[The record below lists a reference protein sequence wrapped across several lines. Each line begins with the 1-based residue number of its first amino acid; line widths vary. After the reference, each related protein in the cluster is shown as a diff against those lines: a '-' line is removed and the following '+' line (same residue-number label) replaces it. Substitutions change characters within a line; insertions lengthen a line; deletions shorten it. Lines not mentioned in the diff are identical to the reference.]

1 MYNSKRMLIRFLL
14 ASAFLSL
21 SLPLMAQS
29 TDPFHE
35 TETLPVFESCAHIQG
50 DQNEQQICF
59 SRFIMNHLMNELQ
72 WPEGL
77 KENGKVFV
85 ELTFDAKGHLA
96 EVNSLRSYDDLAK
109 AEALRAVRTLPDP
122 IRPGTVD
129 GEAAPVTMV
138 VPVMFTRN

>member
-1 MYNSKRMLIRFLL
+1 MLIRSLL

-29 TDPFHE
+29 TDHISVVQ
-35 TETLPVFESCAHIQG
+35 TLPVFESCAHIQG
-50 DQNEQQICF
+50 DQNEQQVCF
-59 SRFIMNHLMNELQ
+59 NRFVMNHLMNELQ

-85 ELTFDAKGHLA
+85 ELKFDAIGHLA
-96 EVNSLRSYDDLAK
+96 AVTSLRSYDDLAK
-109 AEALRAVRTLPDP
+109 EEAVRAMRTLHDP
-122 IRPGTVD
+122 IRPGTVA
-129 GEAAPVTMV
+129 GEAAPVSMI

>member
-1 MYNSKRMLIRFLL
+1 MLIRFLL

-21 SLPLMAQS
+21 SLPLMAQA

-59 SRFIMNHLMNELQ
+59 SRFIMDHLMNELQ

-96 EVNSLRSYDDLAK
+96 EVNSMRSYDDLAK

>member
-1 MYNSKRMLIRFLL
+1 MLIRFLL

-96 EVNSLRSYDDLAK
+96 EVNSLRSYDSLAK

>member
-1 MYNSKRMLIRFLL
+1 MLIRFFL

-21 SLPLMAQS
+21 SLPLMAQA

>member
-1 MYNSKRMLIRFLL
+1 MFIRSLL

-29 TDPFHE
+29 SDLSE
-35 TETLPVFESCAHIQG
+35 TQTLPVFETCAHIQG
-50 DQNEQQICF
+50 DQSEQQVCF
-59 SRFIMNHLMNELQ
+59 NRFVMNHLMNELH

-85 ELTFDAKGHLA
+85 ELKFDTSGHLA

-109 AEALRAVRTLPDP
+109 EEALRAMRTLPDP
-122 IRPGTVD
+122 ILPGTLG
-129 GEAAPVTMV
+129 GEAAPVSVV
-138 VPVMFTRN
+138 VPVMFTHN

>member
-1 MYNSKRMLIRFLL
+1 MLIRFLL

-35 TETLPVFESCAHIQG
+35 TQTLPVFESCAHIQG

-96 EVNSLRSYDDLAK
+96 EVNSMRSYDDLAK

>member
-1 MYNSKRMLIRFLL
+1 MLIRSLL

-29 TDPFHE
+29 VDHIHVTQ
-35 TETLPVFESCAHIQG
+35 TLPVFETCAHIQG
-50 DQNEQQICF
+50 DQSEQQVCF
-59 SRFIMNHLMNELQ
+59 NRFVMNHLMNELK

-77 KENGKVFV
+77 QENGKVFV
-85 ELTFDAKGHLA
+85 ELKFDASGHLA
-96 EVNSLRSYDDLAK
+96 EVNSLRSFNDLAK
-109 AEALRAVRTLPDP
+109 EEALRAMRTLPDP

-129 GEAAPVTMV
+129 GKAAPVSMA

>member
-1 MYNSKRMLIRFLL
+1 MLIRFLL

-21 SLPLMAQS
+21 SLPLMAQA

-109 AEALRAVRTLPDP
+109 AEALRAVRNLPDP

>member
-1 MYNSKRMLIRFLL
+1 MLIRSLI

-29 TDPFHE
+29 IDHIHVTQ
-35 TETLPVFESCAHIQG
+35 TLPVFETCAHIQG
-50 DQNEQQICF
+50 DQSEQQVCF
-59 SRFIMNHLMNELQ
+59 NRFVMNHLMNELK

-77 KENGKVFV
+77 EENGKVFV
-85 ELTFDAKGHLA
+85 ELKFDAAGRLA

-109 AEALRAVRTLPDP
+109 EEALRAMRTLPDP

-129 GEAAPVTMV
+129 GEAAPVSIV

>member
-1 MYNSKRMLIRFLL
+1 MLIRSLI

-29 TDPFHE
+29 IDHIHVTQ
-35 TETLPVFESCAHIQG
+35 TLPVFETCAHIQG
-50 DQNEQQICF
+50 DQSEQQVCF
-59 SRFIMNHLMNELQ
+59 NRFVMNHLMNELK

-85 ELTFDAKGHLA
+85 ELKFDAAGRLA

-109 AEALRAVRTLPDP
+109 EEALRAMRTLPDP

-129 GEAAPVTMV
+129 GEAAPVSIV

>member
-1 MYNSKRMLIRFLL
+1 
-14 ASAFLSL
+14 
-21 SLPLMAQS
+21 MAQA

-138 VPVMFTRN
+138 VPVMFTRNWP

>member
-1 MYNSKRMLIRFLL
+1 MLIRSLI

-21 SLPLMAQS
+21 SLPIMAQS
-29 TDPFHE
+29 TDHISVVQ
-35 TETLPVFESCAHIQG
+35 TLPVFETCAHIQG
-50 DQNEQQICF
+50 NQNDQQVCF
-59 SRFIMNHLMNELQ
+59 NRFVMNHLMNELQ

-85 ELTFDAKGHLA
+85 ELKFDATGHLA

-109 AEALRAVRTLPDP
+109 EAALRAMRTLPDP
-122 IRPGTVD
+122 IRPGTVA
-129 GEAAPVTMV
+129 GEAAPVSMI

>member
-1 MYNSKRMLIRFLL
+1 MLIRFLL

-21 SLPLMAQS
+21 SLPLMAQA

-96 EVNSLRSYDDLAK
+96 EVNSMRSYDDLAK
-109 AEALRAVRTLPDP
+109 AEALRASAYST
-122 IRPGTVD
+122 
-129 GEAAPVTMV
+129 
-138 VPVMFTRN
+138 

>member
-1 MYNSKRMLIRFLL
+1 MLIRSLI

-29 TDPFHE
+29 IDHIHVTQ
-35 TETLPVFESCAHIQG
+35 TLPVFETCAHIQG
-50 DQNEQQICF
+50 DQSEQQVCF
-59 SRFIMNHLMNELQ
+59 NRFVMNHLMNELK

-85 ELTFDAKGHLA
+85 ELKFDAAGRLA

-109 AEALRAVRTLPDP
+109 EEALRAMRTLPDP

-129 GEAAPVTMV
+129 GEAAPVSV
-138 VPVMFTRN
+138 AVPVMFTRN

>member
-1 MYNSKRMLIRFLL
+1 MLIRFLL

>member
-1 MYNSKRMLIRFLL
+1 MLIRFLL

-21 SLPLMAQS
+21 SLPLMAQA

-96 EVNSLRSYDDLAK
+96 EVNSMRSYDDLAK

-129 GEAAPVTMV
+129 GEASPVTMV
-138 VPVMFTRN
+138 VSVMFTRN

>member
-1 MYNSKRMLIRFLL
+1 MFIRSLL

-29 TDPFHE
+29 VDHIHVTQ
-35 TETLPVFESCAHIQG
+35 TLPVFETCAHIQG
-50 DQNEQQICF
+50 DQSEQQVCF
-59 SRFIMNHLMNELQ
+59 NRFVMNHLMNELK

-85 ELTFDAKGHLA
+85 ELIFDASGHLA

-109 AEALRAVRTLPDP
+109 EEALRAMRTLPDP
-122 IRPGTVD
+122 IRPGTLA
-129 GEAAPVTMV
+129 GEAAPVSVV

>member
-1 MYNSKRMLIRFLL
+1 MLIRFLL

-29 TDPFHE
+29 TDSFHE

>member
-1 MYNSKRMLIRFLL
+1 MLIRSLL

-29 TDPFHE
+29 ADLIIHV
-35 TETLPVFESCAHIQG
+35 TETLPVFETCAHIQG
-50 DQNEQQICF
+50 GQNEQQVCF
-59 SRFIMNHLMNELQ
+59 NRFVMNHLMNELK

-85 ELTFDAKGHLA
+85 ELKFDATGHLV
-96 EVNSLRSYDDLAK
+96 EVNSLRSYNDLAK
-109 AEALRAVRTLPDP
+109 EEALRAMRTLPDP

-129 GEAAPVTMV
+129 GEAAPVSMV

>member
-1 MYNSKRMLIRFLL
+1 MFIRSLL

-29 TDPFHE
+29 SDHISVE
-35 TETLPVFESCAHIQG
+35 QSLPVFETCAHIVG
-50 DQNEQQICF
+50 DQSEQQVCF
-59 SRFIMNHLMNELQ
+59 NRFVMNHLMNELK

-77 KENGKVFV
+77 KENGKVYV
-85 ELTFDAKGHLA
+85 ELKFDATGHLA

-109 AEALRAVRTLPDP
+109 EEAMRAMRTLPDP
-122 IRPGTVD
+122 IRPGTVA
-129 GEAAPVTMV
+129 GEAAPVSMV

>member
-1 MYNSKRMLIRFLL
+1 MLIRFLL

-21 SLPLMAQS
+21 SLPLMAQA

-77 KENGKVFV
+77 KENGKVFM

-96 EVNSLRSYDDLAK
+96 EVNSMRSYDDLAK

>member
-1 MYNSKRMLIRFLL
+1 MLIRLL
-14 ASAFLSL
+14 LTSAFLSL

-85 ELTFDAKGHLA
+85 ELTFDATGHLA

-129 GEAAPVTMV
+129 GEAAQVTMV